1 MHNRKRRPEIRK
13 SLHEMKMKKINVSYN
28 DIRRYGA
35 LCVKRS
41 LENEIGTTR
50 WELHS
55 SDMRSC

>member
-1 MHNRKRRPEIRK
+1 
-13 SLHEMKMKKINVSYN
+13 MKMKKINVSYN